1 MTAQVNLVRPG
12 GKAQVPH
19 RDYHLGFMVPEKMA
33 QYPAHIHDISPV
45 LTLQGAVAHCEMPI
59 ESGPT
64 MLLPH
69 SQNFREGYLAFGR
82 KKYQDYFTEHHV
94 QLPLH
99 KGDVLFFN
107 PAVMH
112 GAGTNKSAEILRMAN
127 LLQVSSAFGR
137 AMESVDRCAMCKAL
151 YPNLRKMFE
160 DRLMSHEQLVRTI
173 ANCAEGYSFPT
184 NLDRDPPIN
193 GLAPKTQ
200 QQIMV
205 KALEGGWSSRNFDS
219 EIDSLSKRQ
228 SSN

>member
-1 MTAQVNLVRPG
+1 M
-12 GKAQVPH
+12 PH
-19 RDYHLGFMVPEKMA
+19 RDYHLGFMLPEKMV
-33 QYPAHIHDISPV
+33 QYPTHIHDISPV
-45 LTLQGAVAHCEMPI
+45 LTLQGAVAHCDMPT

-69 SQNFREGYLAFGR
+69 SQLFREGYLAFGR
-82 KKYQDYFTEHHV
+82 KEYQEYFVEHHV

-112 GAGTNKSAEILRMAN
+112 GAGNNVSADTQRMAN

-137 AMESVDRCAMCKAL
+137 AMESIDRSAMCKAL
-151 YPNLRKMFE
+151 YPKLRNLFDE
-160 DRLMSHEQLVRTI
+160 GLMSREQLETTI
-173 ANCAEGYSFPT
+173 ASCANGYSFPT

-193 GLAPKTQ
+193 GLTPKTQ
-200 QQIMV
+200 HQIMV
-205 KALEGGWSSRNFDS
+205 VAVEVGWSSKKFS
-219 EIDSLSKRQ
+219 LEIDSLSLRQ